1 MEERAN
7 PIFNAE
13 LMLQVF
19 QSSRTFFCF
28 NNDSFIIKENI
39 VNPILHGLSSMQF
52 HMAHGY
58 HNHPLRLRPVKVKK
72 CKH

>member
-1 MEERAN
+1 MAIRLLLDITSLPTLVDE
-7 PIFNAE
+7 FLSE
-13 LMLQVF
+13 LVKYLL
-19 QSSRTFFCF
+19 
-28 NNDSFIIKENI
+28 
-39 VNPILHGLSSMQF
+39 NPILHGLSSMQF